1 MLVGIWHML
10 STDTAYHDLGGDF
23 FGKLDPD
30 RAKRRAI
37 AQLHRLGYQVE
48 LTHAA

>member
-1 MLVGIWHML
+1 ML
-10 STDTAYHDLGGDF
+10 TDQVPYHDLGGDYF
-23 FGKLDPD
+23 DKLDPD

-48 LTHAA
+48 LTQVA